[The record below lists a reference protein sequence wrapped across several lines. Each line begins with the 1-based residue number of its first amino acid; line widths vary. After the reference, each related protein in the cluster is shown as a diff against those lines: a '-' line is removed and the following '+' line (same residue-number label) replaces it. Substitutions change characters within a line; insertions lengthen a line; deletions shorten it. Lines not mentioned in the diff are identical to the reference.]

1 MSPHASRPQSGTRVA
16 RLGGLLV
23 LCLALFAGC
32 QTDASVIVDLHANGS
47 GVVRVQVV
55 LDAQAVGKVGDLS
68 EILSVD
74 DLKKAGWTLTGP
86 GQANRVVREAGA
98 LAVGGGA
105 TSTPGYPAGSVGIV
119 LSRRFA
125 NVGQANMILA
135 SLSGPKGPL
144 SNVHLTRSTSFS
156 ATKLSATGTVDLS
169 NGFETFGD
177 APLSKALGGRSLTEV
192 AGGLSGS
199 AAPTG
204 NALSVRLLVVPHG
217 LKLNGDTGNAQGS
230 SAVGSTATLGAKPA
244 GFDVHGSQTHWVALL
259 LALLGVLALVAAAG
273 TLVVQLLPGRGA
285 PLPPRR
291 KRQLHSGSDGWE
303 YVENRAGID
312 TPTRD
317 RPRRGKHGRHSRPRG
332 AQKRWVADEI
342 EIGPLGVPDLP
353 GSTPPE
359 PPDAHRAPEDR
370 PSGD

>member
-1 MSPHASRPQSGTRVA
+1 MSPHASRLKSGTRVA
-16 RLGGLLV
+16 RLGGLAV
-23 LCLALFAGC
+23 LCLVLLTGC
-32 QTDASVIVDLHANGS
+32 QTAATVIVDLHADGS

-55 LDAQAVGKVGDLS
+55 LDAQAVAKVGNLS
-68 EILSVD
+68 ETLSVD
-74 DLKKAGWTLTGP
+74 DLKKVGWTMSGP
-86 GQANRVVREAGA
+86 GPANRVIRKAGA
-98 LAVGGGA
+98 SAVGGGA
-105 TSTPGYPAGSVGIV
+105 TRTIGYPAGSIGIV
-119 LSRRFA
+119 LSRHFA
-125 NVGQANMILA
+125 NVAQANMILA
-135 SLSGPKGPL
+135 SLSGPEGPL
-144 SNVHLTRSTSFS
+144 RDVRLTRSTTFS

-169 NGFETFGD
+169 KGFETFGD
-177 APLSKALGGRSLTEV
+177 APLSKALGGHSLTEV

-217 LKLNGDTGNAQGS
+217 FKLAGNTGNAQAS

-244 GFDVHGSQTHWVALL
+244 NFNAHGSQTHWLALL
-259 LALLGVLALVAAAG
+259 FALLGVLALVAAAG
-273 TLVVQLLPGRGA
+273 TLVVQLLPGRKA
-285 PLPPRR
+285 PLPPKR

-303 YVENRAGID
+303 YVENRADVD

-353 GSTPPE
+353 GTAPSQAPPGDAE
-359 PPDAHRAPEDR
+359 PQDDR
-370 PSGD
+370 